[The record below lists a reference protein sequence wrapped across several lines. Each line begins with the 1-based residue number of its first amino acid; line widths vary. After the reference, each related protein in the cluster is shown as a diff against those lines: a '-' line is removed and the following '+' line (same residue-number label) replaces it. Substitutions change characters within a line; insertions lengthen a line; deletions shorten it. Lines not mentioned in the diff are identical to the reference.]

1 MGIFDLNQEGFIYF
15 LCRKYTM
22 SNILNTKTRMITEHV
37 DNMVPETADIELN
50 FALKRYYLGQF
61 LTETEVEDII
71 KQREK
76 EIEEMCGQMEL
87 TNYEQLNPTEEEVK
101 AFVEYTQERID
112 AVMKE
117 REEAIKRITEQEK
130 LYTYAEA
137 PVEESKGI

>member
-1 MGIFDLNQEGFIYF
+1 
-15 LCRKYTM
+15 
-22 SNILNTKTRMITEHV
+22 MITEHV